1 MLVQLKAEKVH
12 ERTVIAG
19 RVEELTYKDV
29 SLADKVKMTREL
41 PLQEIRLA
49 RNRRNV
55 TTLNRVSVRVYACD

>member
-1 MLVQLKAEKVH
+1 MDSW
-12 ERTVIAG
+12 TAG
-19 RVEELTYKDV
+19 RVEELAYKDV

-55 TTLNRVSVRVYACD
+55 TTLKRVSVRVYACD